1 MKTLGINKM
10 VGILF
15 LIIVFLN
22 SCKKILS
29 PTLQGQITVDNL
41 VTNQAGI
48 MTLIN
53 GLYNPLISM
62 YNGPLARLTDMA
74 SNDGWSARVETDP
87 DYFSVAPGYNY
98 TTDFWSSS
106 YKGIVNANAVLAN
119 VNAVTDFSSAAIQ
132 NSVKGQAYF
141 LRAFY
146 YFNLVRLF
154 GGVPLIIKQ
163 VNSQD
168 DAQQPRASIQ
178 DVYTRIK
185 ADLDSAIGL
194 LPASY
199 SGAANLEV
207 GRVTSFSATALKTLV
222 YLETNEWANAAAA
235 ANSIIT
241 SNKFSL
247 QTNYA
252 NNFNGTAE
260 NGPQSLFEVQYSGI
274 SGTYGSLYQSFAPA
288 VSPYS
293 SGFAVAPTDDSL
305 AIGGVGG
312 ANRGGQS
319 FVQAFEPGDLRKN
332 TIIVAYNIPNVL
344 QSNRGPGTL
353 YYVNKYLNLTNAIGQ
368 SPWNVPVIR
377 YAEILL
383 ADAEAL
389 NEMGY
394 EAGGPAFTML
404 NTVRQKAGLPNLTSA
419 TVSTQAAFRT
429 ALEHERRIEL
439 AFECKSFFD
448 LNRWGT
454 LAAAT
459 QPQLNNVNITFPVAK
474 QITNPFTKMPYYLY
488 PVPAYELANNAKI
501 GGQNPGY

>member
-1 MKTLGINKM
+1 MKIFRIKNFG
-10 VGILF
+10 F
-15 LIIVFLN
+15 LLLIALML
-22 SCKKILS
+22 SGCKKILS

-48 MTLIN
+48 MTLVN

-74 SNDGWSARVETDP
+74 SNDAWSARVETDP

-119 VNAVTDFSSAAIQ
+119 INAVTDFSSTTLQ
-132 NSVKGQAYF
+132 NSAKGQAYF

-163 VNSQD
+163 VSSQD
-168 DAQQPRASIQ
+168 DAQQPRASFQ
-178 DVYTRIK
+178 DTYAQIK
-185 ADLDSAIGL
+185 KDLDSAIAL
-194 LPASY
+194 LPFSY

-207 GRVTSFSATALKTLV
+207 GRATSYSAMALKTLV
-222 YLETNEWANAAAA
+222 YLETSEWANAASL
-235 ANSIIT
+235 ANTIIA

-260 NGPQSLFEVQYSGI
+260 NGPQSLFEVQYSSI
-274 SGTYGSLYQSFAPA
+274 SGTYGNLYQTFAPA
-288 VSPYS
+288 IAPYS

-332 TIIVAYNIPNVL
+332 VIVTAYNIPNVL
-344 QSNRGPGTL
+344 QSGRGPGTL
-353 YYVNKYLNLTNAIGQ
+353 YYVNKYLNLTNAVGQ

-383 ADAEAL
+383 ANAEAL
-389 NEMGY
+389 NETGY
-394 EAGGPAFTML
+394 VADGPAFNML
-404 NTVRQKAGLPNLTSA
+404 NAVRQKAGLPNLTST
-419 TVSTQAAFRT
+419 TVLTQSAFRI
-429 ALEHERRIEL
+429 ALQHERRIEL

-454 LAAAT
+454 LSAAT
-459 QPQLNNVNITFPVAK
+459 QPQLNNVGIVFPVAK

-488 PVPAYELANNAKI
+488 PIPAYELTNNAKI
-501 GGQNPGY
+501 GAQNPGY